1 MYYLAILGV
10 KHMPLTISGKKYYR
24 TQEAL
29 ELIGLPRSTYFKWLK
44 EEKVEDTK
52 YKDRNGW
59 RLFTDDDIKKLKR
72 FKETITT
79 NK

>member
-1 MYYLAILGV
+1 
-10 KHMPLTISGKKYYR
+10 MPLTISGKKYYR

-29 ELIGLPRSTYFKWLK
+29 ALIGLPRSTFFKWLK
-44 EEKVEDTK
+44 EEKVEDVK

-72 FKETITT
+72 FKETITI
-79 NK
+79 NN

>member
-1 MYYLAILGV
+1 
-10 KHMPLTISGKKYYR
+10 MPLTISGKKYYR

-29 ELIGLPRSTYFKWLK
+29 ALIGLPRSTFFKWLR
-44 EEKVEDTK
+44 EDKISDAK

-59 RLFTDDDIKKLKR
+59 RLFSDTEINKIKK
-72 FKETITT
+72 FKETLII

>member
-1 MYYLAILGV
+1 
-10 KHMPLTISGKKYYR
+10 MPLTISGKKYYR

-29 ELIGLPRSTYFKWLK
+29 ALVGLPRSTFFKWLK
-44 EEKVEDTK
+44 EEKVEDVK

-72 FKETITT
+72 FKETITI
-79 NK
+79 NN